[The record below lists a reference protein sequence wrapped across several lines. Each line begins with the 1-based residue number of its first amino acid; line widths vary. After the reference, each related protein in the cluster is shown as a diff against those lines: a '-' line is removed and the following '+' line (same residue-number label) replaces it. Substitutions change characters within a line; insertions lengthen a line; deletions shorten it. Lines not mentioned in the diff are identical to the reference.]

1 MIDNDDMKRIVD
13 RMRETFVTRD
23 ECNNRMEDI
32 NRNLATLTTEIAL
45 IKQTLDRISWTCKT
59 TRAAVIA
66 ALVGAFLKLVLLP

>member
-1 MIDNDDMKRIVD
+1 MIDHDDMERIME
-13 RMRETFVTRD
+13 RMKEKFVTRD
-23 ECNNRMEDI
+23 ECNNRMENI

-45 IKQTLDRISWTCKT
+45 IKQTLDRISWICKT